1 MKTEGGMNRDR
12 EQRGRPESQEKGRGG
27 KGQSQGEGHTRQREG
42 GEGRATDAQRGR
54 AYQKWSGCNKERL
67 REHWERGKFEWGCKS
82 PDIPRKKKP
91 GTILKAESRD
101 LSGNTKS
108 HEYPHNTNL
117 GCS

>member
-67 REHWERGKFEWGCKS
+67 RERWERGVLEYA
-82 PDIPRKKKP
+82 PPRRR
-91 GTILKAESRD
+91 T
-101 LSGNTKS
+101 
-108 HEYPHNTNL
+108 
-117 GCS
+117 